1 MAALDLTHLTDNIKK
16 TKNWSIHR
24 KRMYAMGLMHE
35 LYITDGS
42 LDAEHSIIPA
52 SDRLLTAQLVSEVL
66 DQLIEY
72 DEITIFEEMVEKSE
86 SINAKLQFSH
96 ILTFNDESGIQYILN
111 SNSWLKILNDSKDL
125 ALVIT
130 GNLVG
135 DFTFFIEKSNGV
147 FEKKCITFSKNGI
160 YRLTHAPV
168 EQIYL
173 TTNALKIDKN

>member
-1 MAALDLTHLTDNIKK
+1 MTPLDLTHLTEDIKK

-42 LDAEHSIIPA
+42 NNENEHSIIPA

-72 DEITIFEEMVEKSE
+72 DEISIFEEMVENHKTTSP
-86 SINAKLQFSH
+86 SIQFSH
-96 ILTFNDESGIQYILN
+96 ILSFDDEAGIQYILN
-111 SNSWLKILNDSKDL
+111 SNSWLKVLCGSNDI

-135 DFTFFIEKSNGV
+135 DFTFYLESSNET
-147 FEKKCITFSKNGI
+147 FEEKKITFNKNGI
-160 YRLTHAPV
+160 YRLSNKP
-168 EQIYL
+168 IDRLYL
-173 TTNALKIDKN
+173 AADSLKLVQ

>member
-42 LDAEHSIIPA
+42 LDAEHPIIPA

-72 DEITIFEEMVEKSE
+72 DES
-86 SINAKLQFSH
+86 QF
-96 ILTFNDESGIQYILN
+96 LKK
-111 SNSWLKILNDSKDL
+111 WLKKVNRSMLSFNFPIS
-125 ALVIT
+125 
-130 GNLVG
+130 
-135 DFTFFIEKSNGV
+135 
-147 FEKKCITFSKNGI
+147 
-160 YRLTHAPV
+160 
-168 EQIYL
+168 
-173 TTNALKIDKN
+173 

>member
-1 MAALDLTHLTDNIKK
+1 
-16 TKNWSIHR
+16 
-24 KRMYAMGLMHE
+24 
-35 LYITDGS
+35 
-42 LDAEHSIIPA
+42 
-52 SDRLLTAQLVSEVL
+52 
-66 DQLIEY
+66 
-72 DEITIFEEMVEKSE
+72 MVEKSE

-96 ILTFNDESGIQYILN
+96 ILTFNDEAGIQYILN

-135 DFTFFIEKSNGV
+135 NFTFFIEKSNGV
-147 FEKKCITFSKNGI
+147 FENKCITFSKNGI

-168 EQIYL
+168 KQIYL

>member
-42 LDAEHSIIPA
+42 LDAEHPIIPA

-96 ILTFNDESGIQYILN
+96 ILTFNDEAGIQYILN
-111 SNSWLKILNDSKDL
+111 S
-125 ALVIT
+125 
-130 GNLVG
+130 GR
-135 DFTFFIEKSNGV
+135 
-147 FEKKCITFSKNGI
+147 KKEHLH
-160 YRLTHAPV
+160 R
-168 EQIYL
+168 
-173 TTNALKIDKN
+173 